1 MSHFDDVFYTLFILR
16 NLIYQKQ
23 NKIDGSMGIESVRII
38 RTLDWYLCLERLL
51 ISDCFTN
58 FFFNKYLIFKSHKL
72 INHLKAVFIQE
83 SQVLHCWVSFV
94 GQLFQKR
101 AIVVFILIMEKISKS
116 GVTWRKWLSSLKIVS
131 ITVVTAFTSFS
142 IIWFWLQHWSAPF
155 GRLLSTKLIALM
167 RHLVVILFVSIVVLK
182 MKKKFENSCPFTND
196 CYFRTGNF

>member
-1 MSHFDDVFYTLFILR
+1 MSWASFNFWLFH
-16 NLIYQKQ
+16 
-23 NKIDGSMGIESVRII
+23 E
-38 RTLDWYLCLERLL
+38 
-51 ISDCFTN
+51 F

-182 MKKKFENSCPFTND
+182 IKKKFENSCPFTND